1 MSIPAAVTV
10 YDSAFY
16 SGLLPDPLLTVSEWA
31 DEHRYLSQRASAE
44 PGRWRT
50 SRTPY
55 LKQIMDDLSA
65 TSIVEKI
72 VFVAGAQVGK
82 TEAGN
87 NWIGYVMDVAP
98 GPMLAVQPTVDVAK
112 RFSKQ
117 RLQPL
122 IDESP
127 RLREKVRPARERD
140 SGNTLTS
147 KEFVGG
153 LLLLAGANSSAGLRS
168 MPIRNLFLDEVDA
181 YPGDVDGEGDPVSLA
196 EARTRTFARRKMLL
210 TSTPTLAGTSR
221 IWREWEASNQ
231 QRFQIPC
238 PDCGGLQPITWPQIR
253 WDSDDLDQPP
263 VLICSHCGV
272 GIEERHKTKMLS
284 NGAWISENPESK
296 IHGYHLSSL
305 YSPLG
310 WFSWSDARAMW
321 LRSQGNQE
329 AMRVFVNTVL
339 GECWA
344 ERGDAPDWEDLYNRR
359 ENYPIGTVPVK
370 VAFLTCGVDVQQD
383 RIELEIKGWGP
394 NLENWSID
402 YQIIPGDTAG
412 DEVWELLTQAIRNEY
427 LAEDGLILPIRMTA
441 VDSGYRTQEV
451 YRWAKSQS
459 SLRVMVV
466 KGRDNQA
473 TILSTPST
481 AEVTIRGKKLRG
493 GIKVWPVGVS
503 LAKSELYGWLRRKQP
518 TDRNEGYPHG
528 WCHFPQYAEEYFR
541 QLTAEQM
548 VTRIVRGYQR
558 YQWEKTRDRNE
569 ALDTSVYNRAAC
581 VVVGADRWDD
591 DRWAMERSKA
601 GRFSADAKQTVSK
614 SDEGGIKR
622 RKSSFL

>member
-1 MSIPAAVTV
+1 VSIPAAVTV
-10 YDSAFY
+10 YDPAFY

-31 DEHRYLSQRASAE
+31 DEHRFLSQRASAE

-98 GPMLAVQPTVDVAK
+98 GPMLAVQPTVDIAK

-221 IWREWEASNQ
+221 IWREWESSNQ
-231 QRFQIPC
+231 QRFQVPC
-238 PDCGGLQPITWPQIR
+238 PECGGLQPITWPQIR

-284 NGAWISENPESK
+284 NGAWIPENPESK

-310 WFSWSDARAMW
+310 WFSWTDARAMW
-321 LRSQGNQE
+321 LRAQGNQE

-359 ENYPIGTVPVK
+359 EDYAIGTPPVK
-370 VAFLTCGVDVQQD
+370 IAFLTCGVDVQQD
-383 RIELEIKGWGP
+383 RIELEVKGWGP

-427 LAEDGLILPIRMTA
+427 VAEDGLILPIRMTA

-518 TDRNEGYPHG
+518 TDLSEGYPHG

-569 ALDTSVYNRAAC
+569 ALDTSIYNRAAC

-601 GRFSADAKQTVSK
+601 GRFGADATQTVSK

>member
-1 MSIPAAVTV
+1 
-10 YDSAFY
+10 
-16 SGLLPDPLLTVSEWA
+16 
-31 DEHRYLSQRASAE
+31 
-44 PGRWRT
+44 
-50 SRTPY
+50 
-55 LKQIMDDLSA
+55 MDDLSA
-65 TSIVEKI
+65 TSMVEKI

-87 NWIGYVMDVAP
+87 NWIGYVIDMSP
-98 GPMLAVQPTVDVAK
+98 GPMLAVQPTVDIAK

-127 RLREKVRPARERD
+127 RLREKVRPSRERD

-196 EARTRTFARRKMLL
+196 EARTRTFARRKILL

-221 IWREWEASNQ
+221 IWREWDASNQ
-231 QRFQIPC
+231 QRFHVPC
-238 PDCGGLQPITWPQIR
+238 PECGGLQPITWPQIR
-253 WDSDDLDQPP
+253 WDEADPEQAP
-263 VLICSHCGV
+263 VLICTHCGV
-272 GIEERHKTKMLS
+272 GIEERHKPKMLS
-284 NGAWISENPESK
+284 QGVWIPENPESK
-296 IHGYHLSSL
+296 IHGYHISSL

-310 WFSWSDARAMW
+310 WFSWSDARTMW
-321 LRSQGNQE
+321 LRAKDNQE

-339 GECWA
+339 GECYA
-344 ERGDAPDWEDLYNRR
+344 ERGDAPDWEELYNRR
-359 ENYPIGTVPVK
+359 EEYPVGTVPQQAV
-370 VAFLTCGVDVQQD
+370 FLTAGVDVQQD
-383 RIELEIKGWGP
+383 RIELEVIGWGP
-394 NLENWSID
+394 NLEHWSVD

-412 DEVWELLTQAIRNEY
+412 DEVWELLTRQVRMEY
-427 LAEDGLILPIRMTA
+427 PTEDGMLLPIRMTA
-441 VDSGYRTQEV
+441 IDTGYRTQEV
-451 YRWAKSQS
+451 YRWVKSQQAI
-459 SLRVMVV
+459 RVMAV

-481 AEVTIRGKKLRG
+481 VEVSYRGKKLRG
-493 GIKVWPVGVS
+493 GVKVWPVGVS
-503 LAKSELYGWLRRKQP
+503 VAKSELYGWLRRKKP
-518 TDRNEGYPHG
+518 ADLSEGYPYG
-528 WCHFPQYAEEYFR
+528 WCHFPGYAEEYFK
-541 QLTAEQM
+541 QKCAEQM

-569 ALDTSVYNRAAC
+569 ALDTHIYNRAAC
-581 VVVGADRWDD
+581 MAVGADRWDD
-591 DRWAMERSKA
+591 QRWETERSSTA
-601 GRFSADAKQTVSK
+601 RFGSGLPRNNAEPTGS
-614 SDEGGIKR
+614 GIKR

>member
-10 YDSAFY
+10 YDPAFY

-31 DEHRYLSQRASAE
+31 DEHRFLSQRASAE

-98 GPMLAVQPTVDVAK
+98 GPMLAVQPTVDIAK

-221 IWREWEASNQ
+221 IWREWESSNQ
-231 QRFQIPC
+231 QRFQVPC
-238 PDCGGLQPITWPQIR
+238 PECGGLQPITWPQIR

-284 NGAWISENPESK
+284 NGAWIPENPESK

-310 WFSWSDARAMW
+310 WFSWTDARAMW
-321 LRSQGNQE
+321 LRAQGNQE

-359 ENYPIGTVPVK
+359 EDYAIGTPPVK
-370 VAFLTCGVDVQQD
+370 IAFLTCGVDVQQD
-383 RIELEIKGWGP
+383 RIELEVKGWGP

-427 LAEDGLILPIRMTA
+427 VAEDGLILPIRMTA

-518 TDRNEGYPHG
+518 TDLSEGYPHG

-569 ALDTSVYNRAAC
+569 ALDTSIYNRAAC

-601 GRFSADAKQTVSK
+601 GRFGADATQTVSK